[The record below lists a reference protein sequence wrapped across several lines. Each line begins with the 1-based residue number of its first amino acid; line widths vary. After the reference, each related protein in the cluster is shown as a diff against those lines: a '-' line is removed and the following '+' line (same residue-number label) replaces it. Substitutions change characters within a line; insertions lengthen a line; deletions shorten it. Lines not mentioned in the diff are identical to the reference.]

1 MASPALHVTEDWA
14 EREARLIAMFTRSC
28 APRFRGQE
36 AHGASRP
43 RVLLQDL
50 YALAESCSDSEEE
63 IRETTQ
69 ARSCAKVSKEASSAS
84 DAAGASQPAA
94 LRSTG
99 ARNVEPAL
107 RVLRTKKTSQV
118 NKAEGASKAA
128 QAAWRISKFRASYG
142 CTRSAHSRSRS
153 PRLRDRNA
161 QAAPAARREVR
172 NASVSLRLHEDINA
186 TNMGQS
192 RKCKLSWED
201 IEEGIQMTTQLYRDK
216 GMVLVTEDFKLLKN
230 DASLHGELVIA
241 DFFPGKNDTE
251 RTMRRNLFCDKFF
264 GPFEQ
269 DGPYR
274 LRGAETTK
282 WILTHEKFGD
292 YFHEPH
298 VLPQREWPKHLGE
311 VFALVRRIEE
321 SPQFETMMK
330 FPYFKKPKKM
340 STLIFKSCG
349 KIGESI
355 ADYLRTELKREA
367 GKRSKNRRGY
377 ENTKNE
383 DYDISLD
390 QCSLELQQRVWRWV
404 RNQHY
409 LSNPSKVNEK
419 IGDLFEFAYFY
430 FFINGRLDLI
440 MELVVDHYMRWCE
453 TANDDMVQVIRYEK
467 ANRRIRCEKANR
479 R

>member
-1 MASPALHVTEDWA
+1 MASPGLQLA
-14 EREARLIAMFTRSC
+14 ERKAKAISMLSRSS
-28 APRFRGQE
+28 APRI
-36 AHGASRP
+36 
-43 RVLLQDL
+43 LLQDL
-50 YALAESCSDSEEE
+50 YAIGESSSDSEEE
-63 IRETTQ
+63 IRGTTQ
-69 ARSCAKVSKEASSAS
+69 ARSCAKGSKEASSAS
-84 DAAGASQPAA
+84 DSAGASQPAA

-107 RVLRTKKTSQV
+107 RVLRTKKTSRV
-118 NKAEGASKAA
+118 NKAEVASRPA
-128 QAAWRISKFRASYG
+128 QAARRI
-142 CTRSAHSRSRS
+142 SRSRS
-153 PRLRDRNA
+153 PRLRDRDA
-161 QAAPAARREVR
+161 QSAPAARREAR
-172 NASVSLRLHEDINA
+172 NASVSRRLHEDINA
-186 TNMGQS
+186 TNIGRS

-201 IEEGIQMTTQLYRDK
+201 VEEGIQMTTQFYRDK
-216 GMVLVTEDFKLLKN
+216 GMVFVTEDFKLLKN

-241 DFFPGKNDTE
+241 DFFPGKNVTE
-251 RTMRRNLFCDKFF
+251 RKRRRNLFCEKFF

-282 WILTHEKFGD
+282 WILAHEKFGD

-367 GKRSKNRRGY
+367 GKSSKNRHGY
-377 ENTKNE
+377 ENTLNE
-383 DYDISLD
+383 DYDISLEE
-390 QCSLELQQRVWRWV
+390 CSLELQERVLLWV

-409 LSNPSKVNEK
+409 LSNPSKVMEK

-430 FFINGRLDLI
+430 FFINGRLNLI
-440 MELVVDHYMRWCE
+440 MELVVEHYMRWST
-453 TANDDMVQVIRYEK
+453 TANEDKVQVIRYEK
-467 ANRRIRCEKANR
+467 ANRR
-479 R
+479 

>member
-1 MASPALHVTEDWA
+1 MASPGLQLTEELA
-14 EREARLIAMFTRSC
+14 ERKAKLIAMNTRSS
-28 APRFRGQE
+28 APRFRGHE
-36 AHGASRP
+36 AHGASAP
-43 RVLLQDL
+43 RILLQDL
-50 YALAESCSDSEEE
+50 YAIAESSSDSEEE
-63 IRETTQ
+63 IRWTTQ
-69 ARSCAKVSKEASSAS
+69 ARSCAKGSKEASSAS
-84 DAAGASQPAA
+84 DSAGASQPAA

-107 RVLRTKKTSQV
+107 RVLRTKKTSRV
-118 NKAEGASKAA
+118 NKAEVASRPA
-128 QAAWRISKFRASYG
+128 QAARRI
-142 CTRSAHSRSRS
+142 SRSRS
-153 PRLRDRNA
+153 PRLRDRDA
-161 QAAPAARREVR
+161 QSAPAARREAR
-172 NASVSLRLHEDINA
+172 NASVSRRLHEDINA
-186 TNMGQS
+186 TNIGRS

-201 IEEGIQMTTQLYRDK
+201 VEEGIQMTTQFYRDK
-216 GMVLVTEDFKLLKN
+216 GMVFVTEDFKLLKN

-241 DFFPGKNDTE
+241 DFFPGKNVTE
-251 RTMRRNLFCDKFF
+251 RKRRRNLFCEKFF

-282 WILTHEKFGD
+282 WILAHEKFGD

-298 VLPQREWPKHLGE
+298 VLREWPKHLGE
-311 VFALVRRIEE
+311 VFAIVQRIEE

-367 GKRSKNRRGY
+367 GKSSKNRHGY
-377 ENTKNE
+377 ENTLNE
-383 DYDISLD
+383 DYDISLEE
-390 QCSLELQQRVWRWV
+390 CSLELQERVLLWV

-409 LSNPSKVNEK
+409 LSNPSKVMEK

-430 FFINGRLDLI
+430 FFINGRLNLI
-440 MELVVDHYMRWCE
+440 MELVVEHYMRWST
-453 TANDDMVQVIRYEK
+453 TANEDKVQVIRYEK
-467 ANRRIRCEKANR
+467 ANRR
-479 R
+479 